1 MHQDKHLPIHVTS
14 RRDVFRYVFFFS
26 LKPHAMSF
34 SFCFPVAQCLAS
46 PLLWKRMTTWRLLD
60 YGKSLWLHQ
69 PPSAAWRRAAAAA
82 TAVQC
87 SPRTSTLYPSL
98 ARSWKHLKV
107 PLGEL
112 FDVKRS
118 GNKYHSSSWCQYF
131 VSSYLPM
138 ICISIQHH
146 MVWG

>member
-1 MHQDKHLPIHVTS
+1 MKWLPIWPMHQDKHLPIHVTS
-14 RRDVFRYVFFFS
+14 CRDVFRYVFFRWNRTRWV
-26 LKPHAMSF
+26 F

-69 PPSAAWRRAAAAA
+69 PPSAAPGGAAAAA

-118 GNKYHSSSWCQYF
+118 GNKYIFFFPPIFHIWFHIKLHYA
-131 VSSYLPM
+131 
-138 ICISIQHH
+138 H
-146 MVWG
+146 